1 MAGLA
6 EQVAATKIIKKL
18 DVATSRKNLGCC
30 MISGTKSF
38 VEMFGGKFES
48 DVHRLSKIT
57 RGVAP
62 PLRGSDVDRGCQSSH
77 AEQIFCVLIHDEP
90 QYKG

>member
-1 MAGLA
+1 VAGLA

-18 DVATSRKNLGCC
+18 DVATNRKNLDWC

-48 DVHRLSKIT
+48 DEHRVSKIT

-62 PLRGSDVDRGCQSSH
+62 LLRGSDVDSGVCES
-77 AEQIFCVLIHDEP
+77 D
-90 QYKG
+90 